1 MTDIPQTVM
10 WHSTGTYTFHQ
21 RHHLTESEPAI
32 ASVTYGSRTGI
43 SAARGESDN
52 RRLDTG
58 VIDKRPDI
66 AEAAT
71 DDLAAMPVESI
82 P

>member
-1 MTDIPQTVM
+1 MTDIPRTVL
-10 WHSTGTYTFHQ
+10 WHNKGTYIFHRQ
-21 RHHLTESEPAI
+21 HHSTESEPAI

-71 DDLAAMPVESI
+71 DGLAAMPVESI